1 MRTDGYAKV
10 YTGSEHDLTRNL
22 TVGNTWGV
30 DTEGVRHYAHWA
42 ETNSDDGKWRNRLK
56 VDHSTDGQKSL
67 FGSTSMRDS
76 GDRDHTLNV
85 RVDADETGISG
96 KELEYVHE
104 NPEGFGA
111 SVAVGESGD
120 KFYGRVG
127 VTKETEDGDQQYFGV
142 GVNEDGEVE
151 AEGRIT
157 HNVSD
162 DVDVHAGVRKSRSG
176 GATVSAGLNADVGED
191 KDFDLNM
198 GITAN
203 TKGDKFGANVGLRRR
218 ATAERTGVGARA
230 GFSTDKKKTALS
242 FGGDLSTKNLFG
254 MDDLGGKI
262 GLDTGIERF
271 KKVEVKPRRGEIGRL
286 REAALEEAPEGA
298 KFVRYGLK
306 TKAKANLGVKVPVG
320 AAFVEAGFKGTRLPG

>member
-1 MRTDGYAKV
+1 
-10 YTGSEHDLTRNL
+10 
-22 TVGNTWGV
+22 
-30 DTEGVRHYAHWA
+30 
-42 ETNSDDGKWRNRLK
+42 
-56 VDHSTDGQKSL
+56 
-67 FGSTSMRDS
+67 MRDS

-203 TKGDKFGANVGLRRR
+203 TKGDKLAPMWVCDDELRPSGRASVRERVFQPTKENRFILRRR
-218 ATAERTGVGARA
+218 PVNKESFRHGRPGRQNWSRHRNRT
-230 GFSTDKKKTALS
+230 F
-242 FGGDLSTKNLFG
+242 
-254 MDDLGGKI
+254 
-262 GLDTGIERF
+262 
-271 KKVEVKPRRGEIGRL
+271 
-286 REAALEEAPEGA
+286 
-298 KFVRYGLK
+298 
-306 TKAKANLGVKVPVG
+306 
-320 AAFVEAGFKGTRLPG
+320 